1 MGGEAGISTAQPRT
15 NDTGAQ
21 GRTVDGG
28 VRYYRWAVAAGFFA
42 NGFVTGSW
50 ALHIPLLLTKLG
62 VSEGVFGLLILVF
75 GLGALAAMS
84 YCGPL
89 LARYGSDV
97 ITKAFAVGVAFWLIL
112 VSLIGNL
119 YMAVPVLFFFGAVIG
134 GMDVAMNANAV
145 AVEKRLGRALMSSS
159 HGFWSLGGFS
169 GSALGSF
176 YLHYQGALSHAVA
189 VTVIASLIMLIALPK
204 MLRDTQPQT
213 NEKLRFS
220 LPKQPVIYLLGLMA
234 LFAMVPEGAVLDWAA
249 LYIQQAFNANLTTA
263 GYGFAA
269 FSGTMALVR
278 FLGDGVRNRFGALRT
293 FRVSIIIAII
303 GLFVSGFAP
312 HACVAILAF
321 AVAGLGVAN
330 IVPIIFSAAGNQSGV
345 NAGTALSLVTLM
357 GYSGILVAPSLIGFI
372 GGHTGFGPVY
382 MVLAL
387 MLVVVFV
394 FSPLASAADHKR
406 E

>member
-1 MGGEAGISTAQPRT
+1 MDGNAGINTALAGS
-15 NDTGAQ
+15 DA
-21 GRTVDGG
+21 DM
-28 VRYYRWAVAAGFFA
+28 RYYRWAVAGAFFA

-50 ALHIPLLLTKLG
+50 ALHIPLLLTRLG

-89 LARYGSDV
+89 LTRYGSDV
-97 ITKAFAVGVAFWLIL
+97 VTKVFAVGVAFWLIL
-112 VSLIGNL
+112 VALIGNL
-119 YMAVPVLFFFGAVIG
+119 YVAVPVLFMFGAVVG

-145 AVEKRLGRALMSSS
+145 AVEKALGRALMSSS
-159 HGFWSLGGFS
+159 HGFWSLGGFAGS
-169 GSALGSF
+169 GLGSF
-176 YLHYQGALSHAVA
+176 ILHYQSAVSHAVV
-189 VTVIASLIMLIALPK
+189 VTLIAGSIMLVALPK
-204 MLRDTQPQT
+204 LVRDRQPKT
-213 NEKLRFS
+213 TEKIRFQ
-220 LPKQPVIYLLGLMA
+220 LPNQPVIYLIGLMA

-249 LYIQQAFNANLTTA
+249 VYIQQAFNADLTTA

-278 FLGDGVRNRFGALRT
+278 FLGDGVRNRFGAVRT
-293 FRVSIIIAII
+293 FRVSIIVATL

-312 HACVAILAF
+312 HAWIAILAF
-321 AVAGLGVAN
+321 AVAGFGIAN

-345 NAGTALSLVTLM
+345 HAGTALSLVTLM

-387 MLVVVFV
+387 MLVVVFIL
-394 FSPLASAADHKR
+394 SPLASAADQKR
-406 E
+406 